1 MRLPAPSSIPLRL
14 TALLLCAC
22 ALAACGDRDGEAARN
37 ADGSGVESLPTPEG
51 TRGSVTGMPDA
62 PGPGQVAIDGSVA
75 PEDEF
80 ALADETN
87 PETGLGEDG
96 EDAGDPEASN
106 GEPSAGDAVEV
117 VSQYY
122 AALQEHDFGSAY
134 ALWSDDGRASG
145 QTPDQFAAGFATT
158 ADIVATVDAPVRMEG
173 AVGSRYIEVP
183 VAVEATGAD
192 GRVRRYVGAYVL
204 RRSVVDGA
212 SEEQRAWRIA
222 SADLRELAE

>member
-1 MRLPAPSSIPLRL
+1 MRLFAANPILLRL

-22 ALAACGDRDGEAARN
+22 ALAACGDRDGKAARN
-37 ADGSGVESLPTPEG
+37 ADGTQAEALPTPEG

-62 PGPGQVAIDGSVA
+62 PGPGQVAMDEEIP
-75 PEDEF
+75 PEDE
-80 ALADETN
+80 LAVDESN
-87 PETGLGEDG
+87 PEAGLGEDG
-96 EDAGDPEASN
+96 DDPDATP

-134 ALWSDDGRASG
+134 ALWGDGGRASG

-173 AVGSRYIEVP
+173 AVGSRYVEVP

-212 SEEQRAWRIA
+212 TEEQRAWRIA

>member
-1 MRLPAPSSIPLRL
+1 MPLFAANSTFFRL
-14 TALLLCAC
+14 TGLLLCAC
-22 ALAACGDRDGEAARN
+22 ALAACGDRDGKAARN
-37 ADGSGVESLPTPEG
+37 ADGTPAEALPTPEG

-62 PGPGQVAIDGSVA
+62 PGPGQVAMDEAIP
-75 PEDEF
+75 PEDE
-80 ALADETN
+80 LAVDETN
-87 PETGLGEDG
+87 PEAGLGEDG
-96 EDAGDPEASN
+96 DDPDAMS

-134 ALWSDDGRASG
+134 ALWSDGGRASG

-173 AVGSRYIEVP
+173 AVGSRYVEVP
-183 VAVEATGAD
+183 VAVEATGTD

-212 SEEQRAWRIA
+212 TEEQRAWRIA